1 MFFFF
6 FYRSLLFSRLLLL
19 TLFAVEFS
27 SSLAWD
33 GVRQD
38 WCSIRLCQ
46 CLGRSSPS
54 PRVSFS
60 FSSFSVS
67 SRHCLYVFCSV
78 CTRAISVTVILVP
91 SLYVQSVFSYLFFP
105 YLVFPV
111 SSLSRLAVLTL
122 CFLCLILCVFSM
134 RLICSSMSIV
144 SSGRFSL
151 VFVVRAP
158 SFSSPPV
165 FFWGLRSLSPSSQS
179 VSRALCRSTLSPPF
193 SEIS

>member
-1 MFFFF
+1 MFFSPN
-6 FYRSLLFSRLLLL
+6 YRSLLFSRFLLL
-19 TLFAVEFS
+19 TLFAVEFF

-46 CLGRSSPS
+46 CLGRSRPS
-54 PRVSFS
+54 PRVSVS

-67 SRHCLYVFCSV
+67 SRLYVFCSI

-134 RLICSSMSIV
+134 RLICSSMSINCLV
-144 SSGRFSL
+144 RSFFFSL
-151 VFVVRAP
+151 RCSSSFFLLSS
-158 SFSSPPV
+158 SFS
-165 FFWGLRSLSPSSQS
+165 WGLWSLSPSSQS